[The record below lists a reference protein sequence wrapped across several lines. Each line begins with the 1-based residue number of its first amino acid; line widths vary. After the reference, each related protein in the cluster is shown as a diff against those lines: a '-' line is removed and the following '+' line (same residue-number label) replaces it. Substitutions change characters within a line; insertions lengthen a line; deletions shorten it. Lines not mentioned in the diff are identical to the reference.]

1 MSTEVAEEL
10 NGDDIEQ
17 NIDEN
22 DQPEDGNKKK
32 ITMKKDKQR
41 KEEEEKDKKRKEE
54 EEAKDQIIVETINIL
69 VSTNI
74 PNEKDISLTSK
85 VLVGT
90 SPNSVKYNEYPYIT
104 STIKFKEVFLLN
116 KSRNDILDFF
126 FIKDIFLK
134 TANSMYAAT
143 AKKTEVPR
151 PEEPKDDEDDDDN
164 EVIDETKADKANKRE
179 KWAEEAAKWDQE
191 NENKIRDRTIKNLN
205 DNIEIM
211 IRILFDTY
219 PIIGNVMDTLKSDYI
234 TKTYNVNKYA
244 YLNINS
250 KDYTMSKVIWINDIY
265 NHYISKQ
272 FIKDFKE
279 FNAWKT
285 GEIRNITNSID
296 DNNTQR
302 IIIID
307 DIKESRAAKA
317 GFSDDIIKI
326 ENYLFNLSNWM
337 NNTQSLMTIRNAM
350 EILYAHL
357 VILRNEFKNTA
368 VEKKRKFLLE
378 KKKFWLEKKSEYE
391 KNAIARKKN
400 STHDDQEEEGTTGGA
415 ARDYNREVSDSDY
428 TDMITRIGNIDNI
441 FIKSKDKKYNLMYSN
456 EFMIEL
462 NRVANI
468 VIGSNL
474 VPLTNT
480 VQTTIKDLNE
490 NNQKRISLEN
500 DKRYIENEKIILGN
514 DKYKNSNFKTLSD
527 AFMKNVQLIKKVSNY
542 KYCKEFNYEKMKE
555 LIKKLQYP
563 SSRDA
568 EEDAFGIIYDNNN
581 VTTPK
586 YGIYMYIDLT
596 EGKIT
601 DANKNNIDL
610 CSFRDELLLIKFNQ
624 LRNNGSYILQ
634 HDPLIKMLPVEPQ
647 KQASIEPQKQ
657 ASIEPQKQTAVGP
670 QKGGRLTYK
679 VYRTSNN
686 NKTKKNM
693 K

>member
-1 MSTEVAEEL
+1 
-10 NGDDIEQ
+10 
-17 NIDEN
+17 
-22 DQPEDGNKKK
+22 
-32 ITMKKDKQR
+32 
-41 KEEEEKDKKRKEE
+41 
-54 EEAKDQIIVETINIL
+54 
-69 VSTNI
+69 
-74 PNEKDISLTSK
+74 
-85 VLVGT
+85 
-90 SPNSVKYNEYPYIT
+90 
-104 STIKFKEVFLLN
+104 
-116 KSRNDILDFF
+116 
-126 FIKDIFLK
+126 
-134 TANSMYAAT
+134 
-143 AKKTEVPR
+143 
-151 PEEPKDDEDDDDN
+151 
-164 EVIDETKADKANKRE
+164 
-179 KWAEEAAKWDQE
+179 
-191 NENKIRDRTIKNLN
+191 
-205 DNIEIM
+205 M
-211 IRILFDTY
+211 IRMLFDTS
-219 PIIGNVMDTLKSDYI
+219 PIVGNVMDTLKSSYI

-250 KDYTMSKVIWINDIY
+250 KDYTISKVIWVNDIY

-272 FIKDFKE
+272 FTKDFKE
-279 FNAWKT
+279 FNVWKT

-302 IIIID
+302 D
-307 DIKESRAAKA
+307 TFLTAIKESRAAKT
-317 GFSDDIIKI
+317 GFSDDIKKI
-326 ENYLFNLSNWM
+326 ENYLFNPSNWM

-357 VILRNEFKNTA
+357 VILRSEFKSTS
-368 VEKKRKFLLE
+368 VEN
-378 KKKFWLEKKSEYE
+378 KKKFLSKKKSEYE
-391 KNAIARKKN
+391 KKPADITKKN
-400 STHDDQEEEGTTGGA
+400 ESTIDEDEEETTGGA
-415 ARDYNREVSDSDY
+415 TRDYNREVSDSDY
-428 TDMITRIGNIDNI
+428 KDMAERIKNIEKI
-441 FIKSKDKKYNLMYSN
+441 FTKFKDKRYNLMDSN

-500 DKRYIENEKIILGN
+500 EKRYIESEKIILGN

-542 KYCKEFNYEKMKE
+542 KYYNKFDYKKIIEF
-555 LIKKLQYP
+555 IKKLQYP
-563 SSRDA
+563 NPPNP

-601 DANKNNIDL
+601 DVNKNNIDL

-647 KQASIEPQKQ
+647 KQASVEP
-657 ASIEPQKQTAVGP
+657 PKQTAVGP
-670 QKGGRLTYK
+670 QKGGRLTHK
-679 VYRTSNN
+679 VYRLNKN
-686 NKTKKNM
+686 NKTKKNSE
-693 K
+693 